1 MSAPFRILFVCHGNI
16 CRSPMA
22 EFVMRDLVRRRGLA
36 GSFSIASAAT
46 HDDEIGSP
54 VHHGTRAVLEAQ
66 GIDCSGKAARRLR
79 RADADEWDLF
89 VGMDEANM
97 RDMRRQLGR
106 GAEGRCRK
114 LLEYAGSE
122 RDVADPWYTGDFD
135 ATYDDVLAGCT
146 GLLSAL
152 VAREGAGGR
161 G

>member
-1 MSAPFRILFVCHGNI
+1 
-16 CRSPMA
+16 
-22 EFVMRDLVRRRGLA
+22 
-36 GSFSIASAAT
+36 
-46 HDDEIGSP
+46 
-54 VHHGTRAVLEAQ
+54 
-66 GIDCSGKAARRLR
+66 
-79 RADADEWDLF
+79 
-89 VGMDEANM
+89 M
-97 RDMRRQLGR
+97 RDMRRHLGR